1 MAHQAPFT
9 KKNIVVTGG
18 AGFLGSH
25 LCELL
30 VQHHKVICIDNFSTG
45 QEDNIHQLL
54 PNPNFEFVRHD
65 ITEPLALDELKELKA
80 FQVPFQGVQE
90 IYHLATP
97 SSPKDYTK
105 LTVETLLANSV
116 GTRNVLDMAKKFGSK
131 FLLLST
137 GGIYG
142 EPVEKTPFPEN
153 YWGYVDPIGVKSPYQ
168 EGKRFAES
176 LTVAYRK
183 KFDFDAK
190 IIRLF
195 NTYGPRMRL
204 TDGRMIPEFIGAALQ
219 GRPVT
224 IHGNRDDIS
233 SFCYVSDA
241 LEGIT
246 RMMQSRELGPINIG
260 NPDQFALGDVAEK
273 VIKISGTRQDVRF
286 EPPLE
291 YTVKQGIPS
300 IRQARELLGWFPV
313 VPLDEG
319 LKRTIDYMRGSRGFG
334 LGTSGFSGDEPNE

>member
-1 MAHQAPFT
+1 MAARQAPFS

-25 LCELL
+25 LCDLL

-65 ITEPLALDELKELKA
+65 ITQPIELDQLKELKA
-80 FQVPFQGVQE
+80 FQVPFQGIQE

-105 LTVETLLANSV
+105 LTIETLLANAV
-116 GTRNVLDMAKKFGSK
+116 GTQHVLDMAKKYGAR

-168 EGKRFAES
+168 EGKRYAEA

-183 KFDFDAK
+183 KFQLDAK
-190 IIRLF
+190 IVRLF

-204 TDGRMIPEFIGAALQ
+204 TDGRMIPEFIQATLLN
-219 GRPVT
+219 RPIM

-233 SFCYVSDA
+233 SFCFVSDA

-246 RMMQSRELGPINIG
+246 RMMQSHELGPINIG
-260 NPDQFALGDVAEK
+260 NPDQYTLGDVADK
-273 VIKISGTRQDVRF
+273 VVRISGSRQDLRF

-319 LKRTIDYMRGSRGFG
+319 LKRTIDFMKGTRTVG
-334 LGTSGFSGDEPNE
+334 LGSFSFGSETET